1 MSNNLRGV
9 ENLTELEMLLDNMP
23 NLVQKGSL
31 LNINQ
36 DNGVINRSSF
46 QRALNDIK
54 AILPEAIREANIIRH
69 NEKTIIEGAHNY
81 AKSTESEVQRNR
93 QLIER
98 ALSKKQEEADN
109 TVRQM
114 LEQANR
120 DRELAVQKAE
130 EEARAIV
137 NSALQHAE
145 SIKQQ
150 ASQEAENIVSMANAQ
165 AEKLVNESNI
175 MESARQQA
183 DLFLQ
188 NAEYEIE
195 NNYIQANNLISK
207 LCDEME
213 DYLNQKIRSIRMVKT
228 QINMVDKGQ
237 MLPQSGYTQQNEE
250 DFLNPYEEEYYEA
263 GEQSGWA
270 PPYAELNQDNRNYS
284 NNYKEEAEERPY
296 YPSPFEQMR

>member
-9 ENLTELEMLLDNMP
+9 ENLTDLDILLTNMP

-36 DNGVINRSSF
+36 DNGVINRKLFEQALSDL
-46 QRALNDIK
+46 RA
-54 AILPEAIREANIIRH
+54 ALPEAIREANIIRH

-81 AKSTESEVQRNR
+81 AKSTETEVQRNR

-120 DRELAVQKAE
+120 DRELAIQKAE

-137 NSALQHAE
+137 NSAMQHAE

-150 ASQEAENIVSMANAQ
+150 ANQEAENIVAMANAQ
-165 AEKLVNESNI
+165 AEKLVHESSI
-175 MESARQQA
+175 MENARQQA
-183 DLFLQ
+183 DIFLQ

-195 NNYIQANNLISK
+195 NNYIQANNLISA

-237 MLPQSGYTQQNEE
+237 ILPQSGYTQKTEE
-250 DFLNPYEEEYYEA
+250 DFLNPYEEEYFEA

-270 PPYAELNQDNRNYS
+270 PPYEELNQERRNYP
-284 NNYKEEAEERPY
+284 NNYNEEEDRPY
-296 YPSPFEQMR
+296 YPTSYEPMR